1 MNVSHLNRQ
10 PGEKFHNWARRVQG
24 EYIDIQTFSEW
35 RGIHKHFYPNSINM
49 VKEFIQEISSYYEN
63 GTLMPRFNTCMDC
76 HIELNNF
83 FSDYCKRCEENL
95 CSICKINWC
104 FQPKRY
110 IRFFYRSNTLY
121 NCIKYYLG
129 RKKKSKVCPD
139 CITKICPI
147 LVIQHSWRHY
157 KACKDRKNAAIK
169 IQRIV
174 LQWLYRPGGSL
185 MMKSEAH
192 FYKTVAT
199 V

>member
-1 MNVSHLNRQ
+1 MNVSYLNRQ
-10 PGEKFHNWARRVQG
+10 PGEKFHNWARRVLN

-35 RGIHKHFYPNSINM
+35 RGTHEPFYPNSIKV
-49 VKEFIQEISSYYEN
+49 VKEIIQEINSYYEN
-63 GTLMPRFNTCMDC
+63 GALMPCFDTCFGC
-76 HIELNNF
+76 RIELDNF
-83 FSDYCKRCEENL
+83 FTDYCKRCEENS
-95 CSICKINWC
+95 CYMCNYSCA
-104 FQPKRY
+104 QPKLY
-110 IRFFYRSNTLY
+110 IRMFYGDNTLY

-139 CITKICPI
+139 CLTKICPV

-157 KACKDRKNAAIK
+157 YKVCKDRKNAAIK

-185 MMKSEAH
+185 MKKAETH
-192 FYKTVAT
+192 FYKTV

>member
-1 MNVSHLNRQ
+1 MNTPHLNRQ

-35 RGIHKHFYPNSINM
+35 RGTHEPFYPNSIKV
-49 VKEFIQEISSYYEN
+49 VKEIIQEINSYYEN
-63 GTLMPRFNTCMDC
+63 GALMPCFDTCFGC
-76 HIELNNF
+76 RIELDNF
-83 FSDYCKRCEENL
+83 FTDYCKRCEENL

-104 FQPKRY
+104 FKTFKYY
-110 IRFFYRSNTLY
+110 IRMFYRSNTLY
-121 NCIKYYLG
+121 NCIKYCLG
-129 RKKKSKVCPD
+129 RGKKSICID
-139 CITKICPI
+139 CIKKVCPI

-157 KACKDRKNAAIK
+157 KVHKNAALK

-185 MMKSEAH
+185 MKKAETH
-192 FYKTVAT
+192 FYKTV